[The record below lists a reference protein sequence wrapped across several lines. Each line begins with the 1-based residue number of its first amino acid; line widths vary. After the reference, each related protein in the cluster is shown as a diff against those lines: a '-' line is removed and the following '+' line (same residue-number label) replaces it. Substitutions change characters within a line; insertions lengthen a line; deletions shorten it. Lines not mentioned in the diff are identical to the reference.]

1 MIALD
6 LGIGGLEGDLWRVVF
21 LMTRIGAALLA
32 APFFGASNIP
42 VMVRVSFTGA
52 MAIFVSIWLPEIVTP
67 PALLTLDGMLALAG
81 EALIGL
87 MLGFVLQIAFAA
99 PTIAAEVIGGSMGM
113 SMAQTS
119 DPGTGGTTT
128 AFGQYFII
136 VLALVGAVFNAFI
149 IIVLTLIFLATGA
162 HLQWIALVT
171 ESYHAFPPGQTWVAP
186 ERFEAIAGF
195 GGTLFETALRIAL
208 PVTVIL
214 LLVQIVTG
222 ILSRSA
228 PSLNLFALGL
238 PAGVLAGIAA
248 LIIAAPLI
256 YDQFGD
262 LVEVALGQA
271 ESVMTP

>member
-6 LGIGGLEGDLWRVVF
+6 FGLGGLEGDIWRVLF
-21 LMTRIGAALLA
+21 LMTRVGAALLA
-32 APFFGASNIP
+32 APFFGASNVP

-52 MAIFVSIWLPEIVTP
+52 MAIFISIWLPDIATP
-67 PALLTLDGMLALAG
+67 DALLTLDGMLTLAG

-87 MLGFVLQIAFAA
+87 TLGFVLQLAFAA
-99 PTIAAEVIGGSMGM
+99 PTIAAEVIGGAMGM

-136 VLALVGAVFNAFI
+136 VL
-149 IIVLTLIFLATGA
+149 TLIFLATGA
-162 HLQWIALVT
+162 HLHWIALVT
-171 ESYHAFPPGQTWVAP
+171 ESYRAFPPGETWLGP
-186 ERFEAIAGF
+186 ERFEAVAGF
-195 GGTLFETALRIAL
+195 GGVLFETALRIAL
-208 PVTVIL
+208 PVTLIL

-256 YDQFGD
+256 YDQFTD
-262 LVEVALGQA
+262 LVQLGLAQA
-271 ESVMTP
+271 EMLVTR